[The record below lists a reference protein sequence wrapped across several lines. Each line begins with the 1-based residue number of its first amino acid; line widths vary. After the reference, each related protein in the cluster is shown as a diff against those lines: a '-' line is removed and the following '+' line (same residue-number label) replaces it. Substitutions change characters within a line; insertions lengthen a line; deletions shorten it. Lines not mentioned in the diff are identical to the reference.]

1 MARKKTVKTEPTELT
16 QQATK
21 DAAEALAAAFDK
33 LTIEKYGA
41 LNPPSPYLTPMGIRP
56 LDALLGGGL
65 ASSAP
70 IAFSSTA
77 ETKTLKNLSR

>member
-1 MARKKTVKTEPTELT
+1 MPRKKVAKSLPSEITN
-16 QQATK
+16 QATQ

-41 LNPPSPYLTPMGIRP
+41 LNPPPPYMTPTGIRP

-65 ASSAP
+65 ASSMP

-77 ETKTLKNLSR
+77 ETLSFLL

>member
-1 MARKKTVKTEPTELT
+1 MARKKIVKTEPTELT
-16 QQATK
+16 NQATQ

-41 LNPPSPYLTPMGIRP
+41 LNPPPPYMTPTGIKP

-65 ASSAP
+65 ASSMP

-77 ETKTLKNLSR
+77 ETQGKYWFL